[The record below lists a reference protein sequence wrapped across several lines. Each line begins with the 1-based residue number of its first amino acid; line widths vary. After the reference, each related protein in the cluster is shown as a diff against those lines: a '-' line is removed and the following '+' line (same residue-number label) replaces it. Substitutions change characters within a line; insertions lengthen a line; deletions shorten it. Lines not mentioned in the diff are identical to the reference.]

1 MMASDLQ
8 DLRQR
13 LEAHLQQVAQP
24 RDPDWS
30 PLSHQQVERY
40 IQEQLSKWGSLE
52 SFPFEAGGRLHRNW
66 ILKLPGSR
74 SGRQPTLI
82 GAHFD
87 AAPATPGADDNASGV
102 AVLLEL
108 ARHFAAEP
116 ASSPLWL
123 VAFDLEERGMVG
135 SGAYAQF
142 LQRQRQSL
150 RLMLSL
156 EMLGY
161 RDPTPGSQRYP
172 AGLEKLYPNR
182 GDYIGL
188 IGNWPT
194 WGDLLK
200 LQRDFQKVGIPC
212 CWLLAG
218 QRGLILPATRLSDHS
233 PFWDAGYAAV
243 MVTDTAFLRNPHY
256 HKLSDTL
263 ETLDPDFLTG
273 VCQGLMAGIR
283 SL

>member
-1 MMASDLQ
+1 VGSEDLQ
-8 DLRQR
+8 RR
-13 LEAHLQQVAQP
+13 LEAHLRQVAQP

-30 PLSHQQVERY
+30 PWGHRQVEQY
-40 IQEQLSKWGSLE
+40 IQKQLSECGPVE
-52 SFPFEAGGRLHRNW
+52 PFPFEANGRQHCNW

-74 SGRQPTLI
+74 PGRPPILV

-108 ARHFAAEP
+108 ARHFAADP
-116 ASSPLWL
+116 APSPLWL

-135 SGAYAQF
+135 STAYARF
-142 LQRQRQSL
+142 LKQQRQPL

-194 WGDLLK
+194 WRDLLK

-212 CWLLAG
+212 CWLPAG

-233 PFWDAGYAAV
+233 PFWDAGYPAV

-263 ETLDPDFLTG
+263 ETLDLDFLSG
-273 VCQGLMAGIR
+273 VCRGLMQGIR

>member
-1 MMASDLQ
+1 LGH
-8 DLRQR
+8 R
-13 LEAHLQQVAQP
+13 
-24 RDPDWS
+24 
-30 PLSHQQVERY
+30 QVEQY
-40 IQEQLSKWGSLE
+40 VQKQLSECGPVE
-52 SFPFEAGGRLHRNW
+52 PFPFEANGCQHRNW
-66 ILKLPGSR
+66 ILKLPGSQP
-74 SGRQPTLI
+74 GRRPILI

-116 ASSPLWL
+116 APSPLWL
-123 VAFDLEERGMVG
+123 VAFDLEERGLLG
-135 SGAYAQF
+135 SKAYARF
-142 LQRQRQSL
+142 LRQQRQPL

-172 AGLEKLYPNR
+172 AGLERLYPDR

-188 IGNWPT
+188 IGNWPAL
-194 WGDLLK
+194 GDLLR
-200 LQRDFQKVGIPC
+200 LQRGFQQVGIPC
-212 CWLLAG
+212 CWLPAG
-218 QRGLILPATRLSDHS
+218 QRGLFLPVTRLSDHS
-233 PFWDAGYAAV
+233 PFWDAGYPAA

-263 ETLDPDFLTG
+263 ETLDLAFLSG
-273 VCQGLMAGIR
+273 VCRGLRQGLG

>member
-1 MMASDLQ
+1 MSAAELPDLQ
-8 DLRQR
+8 QR

-30 PLSHQQVERY
+30 PLGHQQVERY

-74 SGRQPTLI
+74 SGRQPILI

-87 AAPATPGADDNASGV
+87 AAPATPGADDNASGI

-108 ARHFAAEP
+108 ARHFAANP
-116 ASSPLWL
+116 APSPLWL

-161 RDPTPGSQRYP
+161 RDPAPGSQDYP

-256 HKLSDTL
+256 HKPSDTL
-263 ETLDPDFLTG
+263 ETLDQDFLTG

>member
-1 MMASDLQ
+1 MPEVGSEDLQ
-8 DLRQR
+8 RR
-13 LEAHLQQVAQP
+13 LEAHLRQVARP

-30 PLSHQQVERY
+30 PLGHRQVEQY
-40 IQEQLSKWGSLE
+40 IQKQLSECGPVE
-52 SFPFEAGGRLHRNW
+52 PFPFEANGRQHCNW
-66 ILKLPGSR
+66 ILKLPGSQP
-74 SGRQPTLI
+74 GRRPILI

-108 ARHFAAEP
+108 ARHFAADP
-116 ASSPLWL
+116 APSPLWL
-123 VAFDLEERGMVG
+123 VAFDLEERGMIG
-135 SGAYAQF
+135 SRAYARF
-142 LQRQRQSL
+142 LRQQRQPL

-161 RDPTPGSQRYP
+161 RDPAPGSQDYP

-200 LQRDFQKVGIPC
+200 LQHDFQKAGIPC

-218 QRGLILPATRLSDHS
+218 QQGLILPATRLSDHS

>member
-30 PLSHQQVERY
+30 PLGHQQVERY
-40 IQEQLSKWGSLE
+40 IQEQLSGWGSLE

-74 SGRQPTLI
+74 SGRPPILI

-87 AAPATPGADDNASGV
+87 AAPATPGADDNASGI

-108 ARHFAAEP
+108 ARHFAANP
-116 ASSPLWL
+116 APSPLWL

-161 RDPTPGSQRYP
+161 RDPAPGSQDYP

>member
-1 MMASDLQ
+1 MSAAELPDLQ
-8 DLRQR
+8 QR
-13 LEAHLQQVAQP
+13 LEAHLRQVAQP

-30 PLSHQQVERY
+30 PLGHQQVERY
-40 IQEQLSKWGSLE
+40 IQEQLSGWGSLE

-74 SGRQPTLI
+74 SGRPPILI

-87 AAPATPGADDNASGV
+87 AAPATPGADDNASGI

-108 ARHFAAEP
+108 ARHFAANP
-116 ASSPLWL
+116 APSPLWL

-135 SGAYAQF
+135 STAYARF
-142 LQRQRQSL
+142 LKQQRQPL

-161 RDPTPGSQRYP
+161 RDPAPGSQDYP

-218 QRGLILPATRLSDHS
+218 QRGLILPATRLVSGKADK
-233 PFWDAGYAAV
+233 
-243 MVTDTAFLRNPHY
+243 MR
-256 HKLSDTL
+256 
-263 ETLDPDFLTG
+263 E
-273 VCQGLMAGIR
+273 
-283 SL
+283 

>member
-1 MMASDLQ
+1 MPEVGSEDLQ
-8 DLRQR
+8 RR
-13 LEAHLQQVAQP
+13 LEAHLRQVAQP

-30 PLSHQQVERY
+30 PWGHRQVEQY
-40 IQEQLSKWGSLE
+40 IQKQLSECGPVE
-52 SFPFEAGGRLHRNW
+52 PFPFEANGRQHCNW

-74 SGRQPTLI
+74 PGRPPILV

-108 ARHFAAEP
+108 ARHFAADP
-116 ASSPLWL
+116 APSPLWL

-135 SGAYAQF
+135 STAYARF
-142 LQRQRQSL
+142 LKQQRQPL

-172 AGLEKLYPNR
+172 AGLERLYPNR

-194 WGDLLK
+194 WRDLLK

-212 CWLLAG
+212 CWLPAG

-233 PFWDAGYAAV
+233 PFWDAGYPAV

-263 ETLDPDFLTG
+263 ETLDLDFLSG
-273 VCQGLMAGIR
+273 VCRGLMQGIR

>member
-1 MMASDLQ
+1 MPEVGSEDLQ
-8 DLRQR
+8 RR
-13 LEAHLQQVAQP
+13 LEAHLRQVAQP

-30 PLSHQQVERY
+30 PWGHRQVEQY
-40 IQEQLSKWGSLE
+40 IQKQLSECGPVE
-52 SFPFEAGGRLHRNW
+52 PFPFEANGRQHCNW

-74 SGRQPTLI
+74 PGRPPILV

-108 ARHFAAEP
+108 ARHFAAKP
-116 ASSPLWL
+116 APSPLWL

-135 SGAYAQF
+135 STAYARF
-142 LQRQRQSL
+142 LKQQRQPL

-172 AGLEKLYPNR
+172 AGLERLYPNR

-212 CWLLAG
+212 CWLPAG

-233 PFWDAGYAAV
+233 PFWDAGYPAV

-263 ETLDPDFLTG
+263 ETLDLDFLSG
-273 VCQGLMAGIR
+273 VCRGLMQGIR

>member
-30 PLSHQQVERY
+30 PLGHQQVERY

-74 SGRQPTLI
+74 SGRQPILI

-108 ARHFAAEP
+108 ARHFAANP
-116 ASSPLWL
+116 APSPLWL

-161 RDPTPGSQRYP
+161 RDPTPGSQDYP

-233 PFWDAGYAAV
+233 PFWDAGYPAV

-256 HKLSDTL
+256 HKPSDTL
-263 ETLDPDFLTG
+263 ETLDQDFLTG

-283 SL
+283 LL

>member
-30 PLSHQQVERY
+30 PLGHSQVERY

-52 SFPFEAGGRLHRNW
+52 SFPFEANGCQHRNW

-74 SGRQPTLI
+74 SGRQPILI

-87 AAPATPGADDNASGV
+87 AAPATPGADDNASGI

-108 ARHFAAEP
+108 ARHFAANP
-116 ASSPLWL
+116 APSPLWL

-233 PFWDAGYAAV
+233 PFWDAGYPAV

>member
-1 MMASDLQ
+1 MMASDFQ

-30 PLSHQQVERY
+30 PLGHRQVEQY
-40 IQEQLSKWGSLE
+40 IQKQLSECGPVE
-52 SFPFEAGGRLHRNW
+52 PFPFEANVRQHCNW

-74 SGRQPTLI
+74 PGRPPILV

-87 AAPATPGADDNASGV
+87 AAPATPGADDNASGI

-108 ARHFAAEP
+108 ARHFAADP
-116 ASSPLWL
+116 APSPLWL
-123 VAFDLEERGMVG
+123 VAFDLEERGMIG
-135 SGAYAQF
+135 SRAYARF
-142 LQRQRQSL
+142 LRQQRQPL

-233 PFWDAGYAAV
+233 PFWDAGYPAV

-283 SL
+283 LL

>member
-30 PLSHQQVERY
+30 PLGHQQVERY

-74 SGRQPTLI
+74 SGRQPILI

-87 AAPATPGADDNASGV
+87 AAPATPGADDNASGI

-108 ARHFAAEP
+108 ARHFAANP
-116 ASSPLWL
+116 APSPLWL

-256 HKLSDTL
+256 HKPSDTL
-263 ETLDPDFLTG
+263 ETLDQDFLTG

>member
-30 PLSHQQVERY
+30 PLGHSQVERY

-74 SGRQPTLI
+74 SGRQPILI

-108 ARHFAAEP
+108 ARHFAANP
-116 ASSPLWL
+116 APSPLWL

>member
-30 PLSHQQVERY
+30 PLGHQQVERY

-74 SGRQPTLI
+74 SGRQPILI

-87 AAPATPGADDNASGV
+87 AAPATPGADDNASGI

-108 ARHFAAEP
+108 ARHFAANP
-116 ASSPLWL
+116 APSPLWL

-161 RDPTPGSQRYP
+161 RDPAPGSQDYP

-233 PFWDAGYAAV
+233 PFWDAGYPAV

>member
-1 MMASDLQ
+1 MPEVGSEDLQ
-8 DLRQR
+8 LRI
-13 LEAHLQQVAQP
+13 EAHLRQVAQP

-30 PLSHQQVERY
+30 PWGHRQVEQY
-40 IQEQLSKWGSLE
+40 IQKQLSECGPLE
-52 SFPFEAGGRLHRNW
+52 PFPFEANGRQHCNW

-74 SGRQPTLI
+74 PGRPPILV

-108 ARHFAAEP
+108 ARHFAADP
-116 ASSPLWL
+116 APSPLWL

-135 SGAYAQF
+135 STAYARF
-142 LQRQRQSL
+142 LKQQRQPL

-182 GDYIGL
+182 GDYIGI

-212 CWLLAG
+212 CWLPAG

-233 PFWDAGYAAV
+233 PFWDAGYPAV

-263 ETLDPDFLTG
+263 ETLDLDFLSG
-273 VCQGLMAGIR
+273 VCRGLMQGIR

>member
-1 MMASDLQ
+1 MPEVGSEDLQ
-8 DLRQR
+8 RR
-13 LEAHLQQVAQP
+13 LEAHLRQVAQP

-30 PLSHQQVERY
+30 PLGHRQVEQY
-40 IQEQLSKWGSLE
+40 IQKQLSECGPVE
-52 SFPFEAGGRLHRNW
+52 PFPFEANGRQHCNW

-74 SGRQPTLI
+74 PGRPPILV

-108 ARHFAAEP
+108 ARHFAADP
-116 ASSPLWL
+116 APSPLWL
-123 VAFDLEERGMVG
+123 VAFDLEERGMIG
-135 SGAYAQF
+135 SRAYARF
-142 LQRQRQSL
+142 LRQQRQPL

-200 LQRDFQKVGIPC
+200 LQRYFQKAGIPC

-233 PFWDAGYAAV
+233 PFWDAGYPAV

-283 SL
+283 LL

>member
-1 MMASDLQ
+1 MIQDPHLQ
-8 DLRQR
+8 QR
-13 LEAHLQQVAQP
+13 LRDHLRQVAQP

-30 PLSHQQVERY
+30 PLGHSQVERY
-40 IQEQLSKWGSLE
+40 IQEELSRYGLVE
-52 SFPFEAGGRLHRNW
+52 SFSFEARGCQHRNW
-66 ILKLPGSR
+66 ILKLPGSHPRR
-74 SGRQPTLI
+74 SPILV

-108 ARHFAAEP
+108 ARHFATHP
-116 ASSPLWL
+116 ALSPLWL
-123 VAFDLEERGMVG
+123 VAFDLEERGLLG
-135 SGAYAQF
+135 SKAYARF
-142 LQRQRQSL
+142 LRQQRQPL

-172 AGLEKLYPNR
+172 AGLERLYPDR

-188 IGNWPT
+188 IGNWPAL
-194 WGDLLK
+194 GNLLR
-200 LQRDFQKVGIPC
+200 LQHSFQQAGIPC
-212 CWLLAG
+212 CWLPAG
-218 QRGLILPATRLSDHS
+218 QRGLILPLTRLSDHS
-233 PFWDAGYAAV
+233 PFWDAGYPAV

-263 ETLDPDFLTG
+263 ETLDLDFLSG
-273 VCQGLMAGIR
+273 VCCGLRQGLG

>member
-30 PLSHQQVERY
+30 PLGHSQVERY
-40 IQEQLSKWGSLE
+40 IQEQLSGWGSLE

-74 SGRQPTLI
+74 SGRQPILI

-87 AAPATPGADDNASGV
+87 AAPATPGADDNASGI

-108 ARHFAAEP
+108 ARHFAANP
-116 ASSPLWL
+116 APSPLWL

-161 RDPTPGSQRYP
+161 RDPTPGSQDYP

-256 HKLSDTL
+256 HKPSDTL
-263 ETLDPDFLTG
+263 ETLDQDFLTG

-283 SL
+283 LL

>member
-30 PLSHQQVERY
+30 PLGHRQVEQY
-40 IQEQLSKWGSLE
+40 IQKQLSECGPVE
-52 SFPFEAGGRLHRNW
+52 PFPFEANGRQHCNW

-74 SGRQPTLI
+74 PGRPPILV

-108 ARHFAAEP
+108 ARHFAADP
-116 ASSPLWL
+116 APSPLWL
-123 VAFDLEERGMVG
+123 VAFDLEERGMIG
-135 SGAYAQF
+135 SRAYARF
-142 LQRQRQSL
+142 LRQQRQPL

-233 PFWDAGYAAV
+233 PFWDAGYPAV

-256 HKLSDTL
+256 HKPSDTL
-263 ETLDPDFLTG
+263 ETLDQDFLTG

-283 SL
+283 LL

>member
-1 MMASDLQ
+1 MPEVGSEDLQ
-8 DLRQR
+8 RR
-13 LEAHLQQVAQP
+13 LEAHLRQVAQP

-30 PLSHQQVERY
+30 PLGHRQVEQY
-40 IQEQLSKWGSLE
+40 IQKQLSECGPVE
-52 SFPFEAGGRLHRNW
+52 PFPFEANGRQHCNW

-74 SGRQPTLI
+74 PGRPPILV

-108 ARHFAAEP
+108 ARHFAADP
-116 ASSPLWL
+116 APSPLWL

-135 SGAYAQF
+135 STAYARF
-142 LQRQRQSL
+142 LRQQRQPL

-212 CWLLAG
+212 CWLPAG

-233 PFWDAGYAAV
+233 PFWDAGYPAV

-263 ETLDPDFLTG
+263 ETLDLDFLSG
-273 VCQGLMAGIR
+273 VCRGLMQGIR

>member
-1 MMASDLQ
+1 MTREPNLQ
-8 DLRQR
+8 QR
-13 LEAHLQQVAQP
+13 LREHLQQVAQP

-30 PLSHQQVERY
+30 PLGHRQVEQY
-40 IQEQLSKWGSLE
+40 VQKQLSECGPVE
-52 SFPFEAGGRLHRNW
+52 PFPFEANGCQHRNW

-74 SGRQPTLI
+74 SGRQPILI

-87 AAPATPGADDNASGV
+87 AAPATPGADDNASGI

-108 ARHFAAEP
+108 ARHFAANP
-116 ASSPLWL
+116 APSPLWL

-233 PFWDAGYAAV
+233 PFWDAGYPAV

-256 HKLSDTL
+256 HKPSDTL
-263 ETLDPDFLTG
+263 ETLDQDFLTG

-283 SL
+283 LL

>member
-8 DLRQR
+8 DLQQR
-13 LEAHLQQVAQP
+13 LEAHLRQVAQP

-30 PLSHQQVERY
+30 PLGHQQVERY
-40 IQEQLSKWGSLE
+40 IQEQLSGWGSLE

-74 SGRQPTLI
+74 SGRQPILI

-87 AAPATPGADDNASGV
+87 AAPATPGADDNASGI

-108 ARHFAAEP
+108 ARHFAANP
-116 ASSPLWL
+116 APSPLWL

-161 RDPTPGSQRYP
+161 RDPAPGSQDYP

-233 PFWDAGYAAV
+233 PFWDAGYPAV

-256 HKLSDTL
+256 HKPSDTL
-263 ETLDPDFLTG
+263 ETLDQDFLTG

-283 SL
+283 LL

>member
-1 MMASDLQ
+1 MPEVGSEDLQ
-8 DLRQR
+8 RR
-13 LEAHLQQVAQP
+13 LEAHLRQVAQP

-30 PLSHQQVERY
+30 PLGHRQVEQY
-40 IQEQLSKWGSLE
+40 IQKQLSECGPVE
-52 SFPFEAGGRLHRNW
+52 PFPFEANGRQHCNW

-74 SGRQPTLI
+74 PGRPPILV

-108 ARHFAAEP
+108 ARHFAAKP
-116 ASSPLWL
+116 APSPLWL

-135 SGAYAQF
+135 STAYARF
-142 LQRQRQSL
+142 LKQQRQPL

-172 AGLEKLYPNR
+172 AGLERLYPNR

-188 IGNWPT
+188 IGNWPS

-256 HKLSDTL
+256 HKPSDTL
-263 ETLDPDFLTG
+263 ETLDQDFLTG

-283 SL
+283 LL

>member
-30 PLSHQQVERY
+30 PLGHQQVERY

-74 SGRQPTLI
+74 SGRQPILI

-87 AAPATPGADDNASGV
+87 AAPATPGADDNASGI

-108 ARHFAAEP
+108 ARHFAANP
-116 ASSPLWL
+116 APSPLWL

-161 RDPTPGSQRYP
+161 RDPTPGSQDYP

-188 IGNWPT
+188 IGNWPS

-283 SL
+283 LL

>member
-1 MMASDLQ
+1 MPEVGSEDLQ
-8 DLRQR
+8 LR
-13 LEAHLQQVAQP
+13 LEAHLRQVAQP

-30 PLSHQQVERY
+30 PWGHRQVEQY
-40 IQEQLSKWGSLE
+40 IQKQLSECGPLE
-52 SFPFEAGGRLHRNW
+52 PFPFEANGRQHCNW

-74 SGRQPTLI
+74 PGRPPILV

-108 ARHFAAEP
+108 ARHFAADP
-116 ASSPLWL
+116 APSPLWL

-135 SGAYAQF
+135 STAYARF
-142 LQRQRQSL
+142 LRQQRQPL

-243 MVTDTAFLRNPHY
+243 VVTDTAFLRNPHY

-283 SL
+283 LL

>member
-1 MMASDLQ
+1 VGSEDLQ
-8 DLRQR
+8 RR
-13 LEAHLQQVAQP
+13 LEAHLRQVAQP

-30 PLSHQQVERY
+30 PWGHRQVEQY
-40 IQEQLSKWGSLE
+40 IQKQLSECGPVE
-52 SFPFEAGGRLHRNW
+52 PFPFEANGRQHCNW

-74 SGRQPTLI
+74 PGRPPILV

-108 ARHFAAEP
+108 ARHFAADP
-116 ASSPLWL
+116 APSPLWL

-135 SGAYAQF
+135 STAYARF
-142 LQRQRQSL
+142 LKQQRQPL

-161 RDPTPGSQRYP
+161 RDPTPGSQDYP

-194 WGDLLK
+194 WRDLLK

-212 CWLLAG
+212 CWLPAG

-233 PFWDAGYAAV
+233 PFWDAGYPAV

-263 ETLDPDFLTG
+263 ETLDLDFLSG
-273 VCQGLMAGIR
+273 VCRGLMQGIR

>member
-30 PLSHQQVERY
+30 PLGHQQVERY

-52 SFPFEAGGRLHRNW
+52 SFPFEAVGRLHRNW

-74 SGRQPTLI
+74 SGRQPILI

-87 AAPATPGADDNASGV
+87 AAPATPGADDNASGI

-108 ARHFAAEP
+108 ARHFAANP
-116 ASSPLWL
+116 APSPLWL

-161 RDPTPGSQRYP
+161 RDPTPGSQDYP

-233 PFWDAGYAAV
+233 PFWDAGYPAV

-256 HKLSDTL
+256 HKPSDTL
-263 ETLDPDFLTG
+263 ETLDQDFLTG

-283 SL
+283 LL

>member
-30 PLSHQQVERY
+30 PLGHQQVERY
-40 IQEQLSKWGSLE
+40 IQEQLSGWGSLE

-74 SGRQPTLI
+74 SGRQPILI

-108 ARHFAAEP
+108 ARHFAANP
-116 ASSPLWL
+116 APSPLWL

-256 HKLSDTL
+256 HKPSDTL
-263 ETLDPDFLTG
+263 ETLDQDFLTG

-283 SL
+283 LL

>member
-1 MMASDLQ
+1 MPEVGSEDLQ
-8 DLRQR
+8 RR
-13 LEAHLQQVAQP
+13 LEAHLRQVAQP

-30 PLSHQQVERY
+30 PLGHRQVEQY
-40 IQEQLSKWGSLE
+40 IQKQLSECGPVE
-52 SFPFEAGGRLHRNW
+52 PFPFEANGRQHCNW

-74 SGRQPTLI
+74 SGRPPILI

-108 ARHFAAEP
+108 ARHFAADP
-116 ASSPLWL
+116 APSPLWL
-123 VAFDLEERGMVG
+123 VAFDLEERGMIG
-135 SGAYAQF
+135 SRAYARF
-142 LQRQRQSL
+142 LKQQRQPL

-233 PFWDAGYAAV
+233 PFWDAGYPAV

-283 SL
+283 LL

>member
-30 PLSHQQVERY
+30 PLGHQQVERY

-74 SGRQPTLI
+74 SGRQPILI

-87 AAPATPGADDNASGV
+87 AAPATPGADDNASGI

-108 ARHFAAEP
+108 ARHFAANP
-116 ASSPLWL
+116 APSPLWL

-161 RDPTPGSQRYP
+161 RDPTPGSQDYP

-263 ETLDPDFLTG
+263 ETLDQDFLTG

>member
-1 MMASDLQ
+1 LGH
-8 DLRQR
+8 R
-13 LEAHLQQVAQP
+13 
-24 RDPDWS
+24 
-30 PLSHQQVERY
+30 QVEQY
-40 IQEQLSKWGSLE
+40 IQKQLSECGPVE
-52 SFPFEAGGRLHRNW
+52 PFPFEANGRQHCNW

-74 SGRQPTLI
+74 PGRPPILV

-87 AAPATPGADDNASGV
+87 AAPATPGADDNASGI

-108 ARHFAAEP
+108 ARHFAADP
-116 ASSPLWL
+116 APSPLWL
-123 VAFDLEERGMVG
+123 VAFDLEERGMIG
-135 SGAYAQF
+135 SRAYACF
-142 LQRQRQSL
+142 LRQQRQPL

-256 HKLSDTL
+256 HKPSDTL
-263 ETLDPDFLTG
+263 ETLDQDFLTG

-283 SL
+283 LL

>member
-30 PLSHQQVERY
+30 PLGHQQVERY

-74 SGRQPTLI
+74 SGRQPILI

-87 AAPATPGADDNASGV
+87 AAPATPGADDNASGI

-108 ARHFAAEP
+108 ARHFAANP
-116 ASSPLWL
+116 APSPLWL

-243 MVTDTAFLRNPHY
+243 IVTDTAFLRNPHY

>member
-1 MMASDLQ
+1 MPEVGSEDLQ
-8 DLRQR
+8 RR
-13 LEAHLQQVAQP
+13 LEAHLRQVAQP

-30 PLSHQQVERY
+30 PLGHRQVEQY
-40 IQEQLSKWGSLE
+40 IQKQLSECGPVE
-52 SFPFEAGGRLHRNW
+52 PFPFEANGRQHCNW

-74 SGRQPTLI
+74 LGRPPILV

-108 ARHFAAEP
+108 ARHFAADSAP
-116 ASSPLWL
+116 SPLWL

-135 SGAYAQF
+135 STAYARF
-142 LQRQRQSL
+142 LKQQRQPL

-172 AGLEKLYPNR
+172 AGLERLYPNR

-194 WGDLLK
+194 WRDLLK

-212 CWLLAG
+212 CWLPAG

-233 PFWDAGYAAV
+233 PFWDAGYPAV

-263 ETLDPDFLTG
+263 ETLDLDFLSG
-273 VCQGLMAGIR
+273 VCRGLMQGIR

>member
-30 PLSHQQVERY
+30 PLGHQQVERY
-40 IQEQLSKWGSLE
+40 IQEQLSGWGSLE

-74 SGRQPTLI
+74 SGRQPILI

-87 AAPATPGADDNASGV
+87 AAPATPGADDNASGI

-108 ARHFAAEP
+108 ARHFAANP
-116 ASSPLWL
+116 APSPLWL

-256 HKLSDTL
+256 HKPSDTL
-263 ETLDPDFLTG
+263 ETLDQDFLTG

>member
-1 MMASDLQ
+1 MPEVGSEDLQ
-8 DLRQR
+8 RR
-13 LEAHLQQVAQP
+13 LEAHLRQVAQP

-30 PLSHQQVERY
+30 PLGHRQVEQY
-40 IQEQLSKWGSLE
+40 IQKQLSECGPVE
-52 SFPFEAGGRLHRNW
+52 PFPFEANGRQHCNW

-74 SGRQPTLI
+74 PGRPPILV

-108 ARHFAAEP
+108 ARHFAADP
-116 ASSPLWL
+116 APSPLGL
-123 VAFDLEERGMVG
+123 VAFDLEERGMIG
-135 SGAYAQF
+135 SRAYARF
-142 LQRQRQSL
+142 LRQQRQPL

-172 AGLEKLYPNR
+172 AGLERLYPNR

-194 WGDLLK
+194 WRDLLK

-212 CWLLAG
+212 CWLPAG

-233 PFWDAGYAAV
+233 PFWDAGYPAV

-263 ETLDPDFLTG
+263 ETLDLDFLSG
-273 VCQGLMAGIR
+273 VCRGLMQGIR

>member
-1 MMASDLQ
+1 MPEVGSEGLQ
-8 DLRQR
+8 RR
-13 LEAHLQQVAQP
+13 LEAHLRQVAQP

-30 PLSHQQVERY
+30 PLGHRQVEQY
-40 IQEQLSKWGSLE
+40 IQKQLSECGPVE
-52 SFPFEAGGRLHRNW
+52 PFPFEANGRQHCNW

-74 SGRQPTLI
+74 PGRPPILV

-108 ARHFAAEP
+108 ARHFAADP
-116 ASSPLWL
+116 APSPLWL
-123 VAFDLEERGMVG
+123 VAFDLEERGMIG
-135 SGAYAQF
+135 SRAYARF
-142 LQRQRQSL
+142 LRQQRQPL

-283 SL
+283 LL

>member
-30 PLSHQQVERY
+30 PLGHQQVERY

-74 SGRQPTLI
+74 SGRPPILI

-87 AAPATPGADDNASGV
+87 AAPATPGADDNASGI

-108 ARHFAAEP
+108 ARHFAANP
-116 ASSPLWL
+116 APSPLWL

-218 QRGLILPATRLSDHS
+218 QRGLILPAARLSDHS

-243 MVTDTAFLRNPHY
+243 IVTDTAFLRNPHY